1 MSKETIK
8 TEELR
13 LEGLHC
19 ADCAVTIEQ
28 TVAKLGGVEFV
39 KANFTAGKVKI
50 DYDPGQLGH
59 DDLVRSVEKIGY
71 KVSTETHKNLEK
83 KQIWQA
89 REFHFTLISGLL
101 LGLGLGVQF
110 FTTNQA
116 LFEFFGR
123 SVTVSVFF
131 YLTSMFFGA
140 FYFSR
145 QGWASIKNLRFN
157 MNFLMSIAIIGA
169 IIIEEYVEAASLA
182 FLFSLAELLENYAVE
197 RARNSLRELMR
208 LSPEEARIRR
218 KNKEVALPVA
228 EVRIGDVLLTRPG
241 EKVALDGEVIAGA
254 SSVNQA
260 PITGESVPVKKEV
273 GDKVYAGS
281 INVEGYLETRV
292 TASSENSMLARI
304 IHLVEDAENQKAPSE
319 RFVDRFAK
327 IYTPAIIVLAVGVA
341 VVPTLFFGALFNPWF
356 IKALTLLVIA
366 CPCALVISTPVSV
379 VSALTNASRNG
390 ILIKGG
396 VYLEEMAG
404 VKVIALDKT
413 GTLTKGCLKVADV
426 VPLNGLPNDEL
437 LRLAASLE
445 IRSEHPIGKAIV
457 ESAGDAKLDEVQ
469 DFESIPGQGVL
480 GNLGGKKYRVGRP
493 ELFKNLTDELPI
505 KQMKALQKN
514 GKTTMLVGTESEIIG
529 IIGLLDEVRQG
540 AIKTISKLKKAG
552 KEVVMLTG
560 DNEET
565 ARAIANQLN
574 ISHFHAAL
582 LPEEKVEEIKRLQE
596 KYGKVAMV
604 GDGVN
609 DAPALAAA
617 SVGIAMGAAGT
628 DAALETAD
636 IALMADDL
644 TKLPYLVDLSKRAR
658 GVIRQNIFAAILIK
672 LSLAVGVFPGLV
684 SLVIAVLIGDM
695 GASLGVTAN
704 AMRLARTNPEE

>member
-50 DYDPGQLGH
+50 DYDQGQLGH

-101 LGLGLGVQF
+101 LSLGLGVQF

-260 PITGESVPVKKEV
+260 PITGESVPVKK
-273 GDKVYAGS
+273 
-281 INVEGYLETRV
+281 
-292 TASSENSMLARI
+292 
-304 IHLVEDAENQKAPSE
+304 
-319 RFVDRFAK
+319 
-327 IYTPAIIVLAVGVA
+327 
-341 VVPTLFFGALFNPWF
+341 
-356 IKALTLLVIA
+356 
-366 CPCALVISTPVSV
+366 
-379 VSALTNASRNG
+379 
-390 ILIKGG
+390 
-396 VYLEEMAG
+396 
-404 VKVIALDKT
+404 
-413 GTLTKGCLKVADV
+413 
-426 VPLNGLPNDEL
+426 
-437 LRLAASLE
+437 
-445 IRSEHPIGKAIV
+445 
-457 ESAGDAKLDEVQ
+457 
-469 DFESIPGQGVL
+469 
-480 GNLGGKKYRVGRP
+480 
-493 ELFKNLTDELPI
+493 
-505 KQMKALQKN
+505 
-514 GKTTMLVGTESEIIG
+514 
-529 IIGLLDEVRQG
+529 
-540 AIKTISKLKKAG
+540 
-552 KEVVMLTG
+552 
-560 DNEET
+560 
-565 ARAIANQLN
+565 
-574 ISHFHAAL
+574 
-582 LPEEKVEEIKRLQE
+582 
-596 KYGKVAMV
+596 
-604 GDGVN
+604 
-609 DAPALAAA
+609 
-617 SVGIAMGAAGT
+617 
-628 DAALETAD
+628 
-636 IALMADDL
+636 
-644 TKLPYLVDLSKRAR
+644 
-658 GVIRQNIFAAILIK
+658 
-672 LSLAVGVFPGLV
+672 
-684 SLVIAVLIGDM
+684 
-695 GASLGVTAN
+695 
-704 AMRLARTNPEE
+704 

>member
-1 MSKETIK
+1 
-8 TEELR
+8 
-13 LEGLHC
+13 
-19 ADCAVTIEQ
+19 
-28 TVAKLGGVEFV
+28 
-39 KANFTAGKVKI
+39 
-50 DYDPGQLGH
+50 
-59 DDLVRSVEKIGY
+59 
-71 KVSTETHKNLEK
+71 
-83 KQIWQA
+83 
-89 REFHFTLISGLL
+89 
-101 LGLGLGVQF
+101 
-110 FTTNQA
+110 
-116 LFEFFGR
+116 
-123 SVTVSVFF
+123 
-131 YLTSMFFGA
+131 
-140 FYFSR
+140 
-145 QGWASIKNLRFN
+145 
-157 MNFLMSIAIIGA
+157 MNFLMFIAIIGA

-197 RARNSLRELMR
+197 RARNSLRKLMR
-208 LSPEEARIRR
+208 LSPEEARIRK

-228 EVRIGDVLLTRPG
+228 EVRIGDILLTRPG
-241 EKVALDGEVIAGA
+241 EKVALDSEVIAGA
-254 SSVNQA
+254 SSLNQA

-273 GDKVYAGS
+273 SDKVYAGS
-281 INVEGYLETRV
+281 INVEKYLETRV

-327 IYTPAIIVLAVGVA
+327 IYTPSVIVLAVGVA
-341 VVPTLFFGALFNPWF
+341 IIPTLFFGAVFNPWF

-390 ILIKGG
+390 ILIKES
-396 VYLEEMAG
+396 VYLEKMAE

-413 GTLTKGCLKVADV
+413 GTLTKGRLKVADI

-457 ESAGDAKLDEVQ
+457 ESADGAKLDEVQ
-469 DFESIPGQGVL
+469 DFESIPRQGVL
-480 GNLGGKKYRVGRP
+480 GNLSGKKYRVGRP
-493 ELFKNLTDELPI
+493 ELFKNLTDELPTR
-505 KQMKALQKN
+505 QMQTLQKN
-514 GKTTMLVGTESEIIG
+514 SKTTMLVGTESEIIG

-552 KEVVMLTG
+552 KEVIMLTG

-565 ARAIANQLN
+565 AHAIANQLN

-582 LPEEKVEEIKRLQE
+582 LPEDKVEEIKRLQE

-604 GDGVN
+604 GNGVN

-617 SVGIAMGAAGT
+617 SVGIAIRVAGT
-628 DAALETAD
+628 DTALETAD
-636 IALMADDL
+636 IALIADDL

-658 GVIRQNIFAAILIK
+658 SVIRQNIFAAILIK
-672 LSLAVGVFPGLV
+672 LSLAIGVFPGLV

-704 AMRLARTNPEE
+704 AMRLARTNPEK

>member
-1 MSKETIK
+1 MTKETIK

-13 LEGLHC
+13 VEGFHC

-28 TVAKLGGVEFV
+28 TMAKLGGVESV
-39 KANFTAGKVKI
+39 KANFAAGKVKV
-50 DYDPGQLGH
+50 DYDPVQLGH

-71 KVSTETHKNLEK
+71 KVSTETHQNLEK
-83 KQIWQA
+83 KQIWKN
-89 REFHFTLISGLL
+89 REFLFTMISGLF
-101 LGLGLGVQF
+101 LGLGLGAQF
-110 FTTNQA
+110 FTANQT
-116 LFEFFGR
+116 LLEFFGR
-123 SVTVSVFF
+123 SLTVSVFF

-145 QGWASIKNLRFN
+145 EGWASIKNLRFN
-157 MNFLMSIAIIGA
+157 MNFLMSMAIIGA
-169 IIIEEYVEAASLA
+169 VIIAEYVEAASLA
-182 FLFSLAELLENYAVE
+182 FLFSLAEILESYAVE

-208 LSPEEARIRR
+208 LSPEDARIRK

-228 EVRIGDVLLTRPG
+228 DVRIGDILLTRPG
-241 EKVALDGEVIAGA
+241 EKVALDGEIIAGA

-260 PITGESVPVKKEV
+260 PITGESVPVNKEV

-281 INVEGYLETRV
+281 INVEGYLEIRV
-292 TASSENSMLARI
+292 TASSKNSMLARI
-304 IHLVEDAENQKAPSE
+304 IHLVEEAESQKAPSE

-327 IYTPAIIVLAVGVA
+327 IYTPSVIALAVGVA
-341 VVPTLFFGALFNPWF
+341 VIPVLFFGAAFNPWF

-396 VYLEEMAG
+396 VYLEEMAR

-413 GTLTKGCLKVADV
+413 GTLTKGRLKVTDV

-457 ESAGDAKLDEVQ
+457 ESADGTKLAEVQ
-469 DFESIPGQGVL
+469 DFESIPGQGVI
-480 GNLGGKKYRVGRP
+480 GKLNGKNYRVGRP
-493 ELFKNLTDELPI
+493 ELFKNLTDELPT
-505 KQMKALQKN
+505 QMQILQKN

-529 IIGLLDEVRQG
+529 VIGLLDEVREG

-552 KEVVMLTG
+552 KEVVMITG
-560 DNEET
+560 DNKET
-565 ARAIANQLN
+565 AGAIASQLN

-582 LPEEKVEEIKRLQE
+582 LPEDKVKEVKRLEE

-628 DAALETAD
+628 DTALETAD

-704 AMRLARTNPEE
+704 AMRLARTNLEK